1 MEIAMQMEITIEIQM
16 QIQIQ
21 IQIDIELAIQYLELL
36 GTLARWARA
45 LGLAIESNDT
55 EILNYFFAVTMNAT
69 TTSGWRRRQR
79 SQRRVIIITTRT
91 GGENED
97 EKETETETSSEVVLI
112 VVLGVG
118 VLVVVLVV
126 VVWQGVG
133 AEAGVVQDDA
143 AQAPCGVRVPPLFA
157 FFKQPRWVYN
167 SFSWLNIYRENQ

>member
-1 MEIAMQMEITIEIQM
+1 MEIAMQVKITIQIEIE
-16 QIQIQ
+16 
-21 IQIDIELAIQYLELL
+21 IQIDIELEIQYLELL
-36 GTLARWARA
+36 GALARWARA
-45 LGLAIESNDT
+45 LGLAIKSNDT

-97 EKETETETSSEVVLI
+97 EKETETETSSEVVLV

-118 VLVVVLVV
+118 VLVLVV
-126 VVWQGVG
+126 DVWHGVG

>member
-1 MEIAMQMEITIEIQM
+1 MEIAMQVKITIQIEIE
-16 QIQIQ
+16 
-21 IQIDIELAIQYLELL
+21 IQIDIELEIQYLELL
-36 GTLARWARA
+36 GALARWARA

-97 EKETETETSSEVVLI
+97 EKETETETETSSEVVLV

-118 VLVVVLVV
+118 VLVVVV
-126 VVWQGVG
+126 VVWHGVG

>member
-1 MEIAMQMEITIEIQM
+1 MEIAMQVKITIQIEIE
-16 QIQIQ
+16 
-21 IQIDIELAIQYLELL
+21 IQIDIELEIQYLELL
-36 GTLARWARA
+36 GALARWARA

-97 EKETETETSSEVVLI
+97 EKETETETSSEVVL
-112 VVLGVG
+112 
-118 VLVVVLVV
+118 VVVLVV
-126 VVWQGVG
+126 VVWHGAG

>member
-1 MEIAMQMEITIEIQM
+1 MQVKITIEIQ
-16 QIQIQ
+16 IEIE
-21 IQIDIELAIQYLELL
+21 IQIDIELEIQYLELL
-36 GTLARWARA
+36 GALARWARA

-97 EKETETETSSEVVLI
+97 EKETETETSSEVVLV

-118 VLVVVLVV
+118 VLVLVV
-126 VVWQGVG
+126 VVWHGVG

>member
-1 MEIAMQMEITIEIQM
+1 MQVKITIEIE
-16 QIQIQ
+16 IQIE
-21 IQIDIELAIQYLELL
+21 IQIDIELEIQYLELL
-36 GTLARWARA
+36 GALARWARA

-97 EKETETETSSEVVLI
+97 EKETETETSSEVVLV

-118 VLVVVLVV
+118 VLVVV
-126 VVWQGVG
+126 VWHGVG